1 MDKTKYLKYILV
13 EIKNEGSISCLS
25 VLSNL
30 LDVLVVLEFCYYN
43 LGYLVFYTES

>member
-13 EIKNEGSISCLS
+13 EIKNKSSISCLS

-30 LDVLVVLEFCYYN
+30 LDVLVVPEFFYYN
-43 LGYLVFYTES
+43 LGYLVFYAES